1 MKFEQTIFANLWESR
16 DFQFLVSTIMDDP
29 NLIHSNH
36 GFYAEKFRLS
46 GEVVPTNPKGMA
58 GFVAY
63 MSQLER
69 NGMPHMRAPL
79 GDSIPME
86 RGNEAFYTGSIP
98 DFISDAYV
106 EKAPER
112 WDKKKRFE
120 QMGDEYQLLKRY
132 AEEWLQPAI
141 DQHEQAL
148 SNMAAQ
154 AISTGQVVW
163 NFGAGIYTKL
173 YKADIPAENF
183 LKAGAVVWSDN
194 ANCKILDQVRKIY
207 NDIREHLGKE
217 IKLQLEITRNQWLNN
232 WLKNAQVLEV
242 VRYYNSL
249 NNQLLPDVSQLD
261 TDTAMNAIRRYNF
274 GDDLPEIV
282 IVEESQYDKES
293 NQTVHGW
300 NDNIAVMRPLGK
312 AGEIKRTDI
321 LDQEIYTQYGSS
333 LISRNYT
340 SIKGGL
346 MLLENSVHNNGNMK
360 EWQSNLMMSAI
371 PVLDKFLYHYII
383 DTTQTS
389 STTF

>member
-1 MKFEQTIFANLWESR
+1 MKFENTLFANLWDSK
-16 DFQFLVSTIMDDP
+16 DFKVIMKTIMEDP

-36 GFYAEKFRLS
+36 GFYSQKFTLS
-46 GEVVPTNPKGMA
+46 NEVVETNPKGMA
-58 GFVAY
+58 GFVMY

-69 NGMPHMRAPL
+69 NGMPHVRGPL

-98 DFISDAYV
+98 DFIADAYL

-112 WDKKKRFE
+112 WDRKRRFE
-120 QMGDEYQLLKRY
+120 QMGDEYALLKEY
-132 AEEWLQPAI
+132 AMQWLQPAI
-141 DQHEQAL
+141 DQMEMAL

-154 AISTGQVVW
+154 AISTGQVSW
-163 NFGAGIYTKL
+163 KFGAGVMTKL

-183 LKAGAVVWSDN
+183 LKAGAVVWSDTQ
-194 ANCKILDQVRKIY
+194 NCKILDQVRKIY
-207 NDIREHLGKE
+207 NDIREHLGME

-232 WLKNAQVLEV
+232 WLKNEQVLEV
-242 VRYYNSL
+242 VRYYHSL
-249 NNQLLPDVSQLD
+249 NNQLLPEVIQLD

-282 IVEESQYDKES
+282 IVEESQYDKET

-300 NDNIAVMRPLGK
+300 NDNVAVMRPLGK
-312 AGEIKRTDI
+312 AGQILRTNI
-321 LDQEIYTQYGSS
+321 LDQEIYTEYGSS

-340 SIKGGL
+340 TIKNGL
-346 MLLENSVHNNGNMK
+346 MLVENSVHNNGNMK

-389 STTF
+389 SSTF

>member
-1 MKFEQTIFANLWESR
+1 MKFENTLFASLWDSK
-16 DFQFLVSTIMDDP
+16 DFKVIMKTIMEDP

-36 GFYAEKFRLS
+36 GFYAQKFTLS
-46 GEVVPTNPKGMA
+46 NDIVETNPKGMA
-58 GFVAY
+58 GFVQY
-63 MSQLER
+63 MSQIER
-69 NGMPHMRAPL
+69 NGLPHIRGPL

-98 DFISDAYV
+98 DFIADAYL
-106 EKAPER
+106 EKATER
-112 WDKKKRFE
+112 YDRKKRFE
-120 QMGDEYQLLKRY
+120 QMGDEYALLKEY
-132 AEEWLQPAI
+132 AMQWLQPAI
-141 DQHEQAL
+141 DQMEMAL

-154 AISTGQVVW
+154 AISTGQVSW
-163 NFGAGIYTKL
+163 KFGAGVMTKL
-173 YKADIPAENF
+173 YKADIPTENF

-194 ANCKILDQVRKIY
+194 TNCKILDQVRKIY
-207 NDIREHLGKE
+207 NDIREHLGME
-217 IKLQLEITRNQWLNN
+217 IKMQLEITRNQWLNN
-232 WLKNAQVLEV
+232 WLKNAQVMEV

-249 NNQLLPDVSQLD
+249 NNQLLPDVIQLD

-300 NDNIAVMRPLGK
+300 NDNTAVMRPLGK
-312 AGEIKRTDI
+312 AGEIKRTNI

-340 SIKGGL
+340 TIKNGL
-346 MLLENSVHNNGNMK
+346 MLVENSVHNNGNMK

-389 STTF
+389 SSTF

>member
-1 MKFEQTIFANLWESR
+1 MKFENTLFASLWDSK
-16 DFQFLVSTIMDDP
+16 DFKVIMKTIMEDP

-36 GFYAEKFRLS
+36 GFYAQKFTLS
-46 GEVVPTNPKGMA
+46 NDIVETNPKGMA
-58 GFVAY
+58 GFVQY
-63 MSQLER
+63 MSQIER
-69 NGMPHMRAPL
+69 NGLPHIRGPL

-98 DFISDAYV
+98 DFIADAYL
-106 EKAPER
+106 EKATER
-112 WDKKKRFE
+112 YDRKKRFE
-120 QMGDEYQLLKRY
+120 QMGDEYALLKEY
-132 AEEWLQPAI
+132 AMQWLQPAI
-141 DQHEQAL
+141 DQMEMAL

-154 AISTGQVVW
+154 AISTGQVSW
-163 NFGAGIYTKL
+163 KFGAGVMTKL
-173 YKADIPAENF
+173 YKADIPTENF

-194 ANCKILDQVRKIY
+194 TNCKILDQVRKIY
-207 NDIREHLGKE
+207 NDIREHLGME
-217 IKLQLEITRNQWLNN
+217 IKMQLEITRNQWLNN
-232 WLKNAQVLEV
+232 WLKNAQVMEV

-249 NNQLLPDVSQLD
+249 NNQLLPDVIQLD

-300 NDNIAVMRPLGK
+300 NDNTAVMRPLGK
-312 AGEIKRTDI
+312 AGQILRTNI

-340 SIKGGL
+340 TIKNGL
-346 MLLENSVHNNGNMK
+346 MLVENSVHNNGNMK

-389 STTF
+389 SSTF

>member
-1 MKFEQTIFANLWESR
+1 MKFENTLFANLWNSK
-16 DFQFLVSTIMDDP
+16 DFKVIMKTIMEDP

-36 GFYAEKFRLS
+36 GFYSQKFTLS
-46 GEVVPTNPKGMA
+46 NEVVETNPKGMA
-58 GFVAY
+58 GFVMY

-69 NGMPHMRAPL
+69 NGLPHMRGPL

-98 DFISDAYV
+98 DFIADAYL

-112 WDKKKRFE
+112 WDRKRRFE
-120 QMGDEYQLLKRY
+120 QMGDEYALLKEY
-132 AEEWLQPAI
+132 AMRWLQPAI
-141 DQHEQAL
+141 DQMEMAL

-154 AISTGQVVW
+154 AISTGQVSW
-163 NFGAGIYTKL
+163 KFGAGVMTKL

-183 LKAGAVVWSDN
+183 LKAGAVVWSDTQ
-194 ANCKILDQVRKIY
+194 NCKILDQVRKIY
-207 NDIREHLGKE
+207 NDIREHLGME

-232 WLKNAQVLEV
+232 WLKNEQVLEV
-242 VRYYNSL
+242 VRYYHSL
-249 NNQLLPDVSQLD
+249 NNQLLPEVIQLD

-282 IVEESQYDKES
+282 IVEESQYDKET

-300 NDNIAVMRPLGK
+300 NDNVAVMRPLGK
-312 AGEIKRTDI
+312 AGQILRTNI
-321 LDQEIYTQYGSS
+321 LDQEIYTEYGSS

-340 SIKGGL
+340 TIKNGL
-346 MLLENSVHNNGNMK
+346 MLVENSVHNNGNMK

-389 STTF
+389 SSTF

>member
-1 MKFEQTIFANLWESR
+1 MKFEQTLFANLWDSR
-16 DFQFLVSTIMDDP
+16 DFKDIMTTIMEDP

-36 GFYAEKFRLS
+36 GFYAQKFTLS
-46 GEVVPTNPKGMA
+46 NEIVPTNPKGMA
-58 GFVAY
+58 GFVMY
-63 MSQLER
+63 MSQIER
-69 NGMPHMRAPL
+69 NGMPHMRGPL
-79 GDSIPME
+79 GDSVPME

-98 DFISDAYV
+98 DFISDAYL

-112 WDKKKRFE
+112 WDRKKRFE
-120 QMGDEYQLLKRY
+120 QMGDEYALLKEY
-132 AEEWLQPAI
+132 ALQWLQPAI

-154 AISTGQVVW
+154 AISTGQVTW
-163 NFGAGIYTKL
+163 NFGAGVRTKL
-173 YKADIPAENF
+173 YKADIPTENF

-194 ANCKILDQVRKIY
+194 TNCKILDQVRKIY
-207 NDIREHLGKE
+207 NDIREHLGMD
-217 IKLQLEITRNQWLNN
+217 IKMQLEITRNQWLNN

-242 VRYYNSL
+242 VRYYYSL
-249 NNQLLPDVSQLD
+249 NNQLLPEVLQLD

-312 AGEIKRTDI
+312 AGQILRTNI
-321 LDQEIYTQYGSS
+321 LDQEIYTEYGSN

-340 SIKGGL
+340 TIKGGL

-389 STTF
+389 ASTF